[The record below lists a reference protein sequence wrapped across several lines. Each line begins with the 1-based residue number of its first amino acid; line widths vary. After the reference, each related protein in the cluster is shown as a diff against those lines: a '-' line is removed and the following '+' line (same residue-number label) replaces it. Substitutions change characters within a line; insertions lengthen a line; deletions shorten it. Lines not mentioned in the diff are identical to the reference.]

1 MEASLIF
8 WFDLRV
14 TMKLSRMGSRCSLQA
29 ITLNITSQNQAW
41 INLEVFKVVIL
52 GKNLEYGYY

>member
-14 TMKLSRMGSRCSLQA
+14 TMKLSRMDSCCSLQA